1 MLRGDKQDQLE
12 MHPLS
17 ELEDDDDDEDDLTLF
32 DISDQKKSMR
42 GGKR

>member
-1 MLRGDKQDQLE
+1 ME

-17 ELEDDDDDEDDLTLF
+17 EVEDDDDEDDLTLF
-32 DISDQKKSMR
+32 DISDQKRNGR